1 MTLAPGHLPF
11 REYRLQQ
18 SRAAAEAAG
27 RRLEVWT
34 GDGQTPQRFTCPD
47 HAGVALTWAELLAGR
62 RESDAWLFV
71 REWTP
76 DAWDVAVQK
85 QRGHNAGAI
94 HALDAA
100 FNRALEYLSDGRGG
114 VKP

>member
-1 MTLAPGHLPF
+1 MTLAPGRLPI

-85 QRGHNAGAI
+85 QRGHNGRAI
-94 HALDAA
+94 DVLNEALDLA
-100 FNRALEYLSDGRGG
+100 FDRASGG
-114 VKP
+114 TIWP